1 MKVMITGGAG
11 FLGQRLA
18 RAIHEAGSLSDPEGN
33 HKAVSRLL
41 LIDTIPPS
49 EPPPGAEVA
58 IGDITDRD
66 FLQPLFGR
74 GVDSV
79 FHLAAVVSA
88 AAEADFDLGMRVNV
102 DGTRAIIDACRGC
115 AQPPRLVF
123 ASSIAAFGLAP
134 PVIADDTLPTPQTSY
149 GTQKVMCELLIEDCS
164 RKGFIDGRALRLP
177 TIVVRPGRPNKA
189 ASSFASSI
197 LREPLAG
204 EPTICPV
211 PAEQKLWILSP
222 RRVIEAL
229 LHGHALPA
237 AAFGAR
243 RTLNLPGL
251 TVSVAEMV
259 DALARAGGDPG
270 LIRWQLDAAT
280 ARIVAGW
287 PAAMAPRRAQELGFT
302 ADASIDEIVRAH
314 IADSHAQA

>member
-1 MKVMITGGAG
+1 MRIVITGGAG

-18 RAIHEAGSLSDPEGN
+18 WAIHEAEGLTDTEGN
-33 HKAVSRLL
+33 RKAISRLL
-41 LIDTIPPS
+41 LIDTVSPAAPPPS
-49 EPPPGAEVA
+49 AEVA

-66 FLQPLFGR
+66 FLKSLFAPHP
-74 GVDSV
+74 DSV

-88 AAEADFDLGMRVNV
+88 AAEADFDLGMHVNV
-102 DGTRAIIDACRGC
+102 DGTRAIIDVCRTC
-115 AQPPRLVF
+115 AQPPRFVF

-149 GTQKVMCELLIEDCS
+149 GTQKVMSELLIDDCS

-204 EPTICPV
+204 ESAICPV
-211 PAEQKLWILSP
+211 PPEQKLWILSP
-222 RRVIEAL
+222 RRVTDAL

-259 DALARAGGDPG
+259 DALGRAGGDPG
-270 LIRWQLDAAT
+270 LVQWRPDPAIAH
-280 ARIVAGW
+280 IVAGW

-314 IADSHAQA
+314 IADSQAHG